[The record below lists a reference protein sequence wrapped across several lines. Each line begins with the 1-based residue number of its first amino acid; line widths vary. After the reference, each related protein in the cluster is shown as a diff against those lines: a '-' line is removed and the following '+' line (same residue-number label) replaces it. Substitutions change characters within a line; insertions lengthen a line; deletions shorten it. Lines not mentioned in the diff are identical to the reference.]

1 MSQLM
6 LIKKKQYLDHM
17 ENIQDC
23 ISANIEYIKDE
34 ITIRIE
40 SIKIQLDEL
49 NDKLKEELEGAKT
62 DLLK

>member
-1 MSQLM
+1 
-6 LIKKKQYLDHM
+6 M

-23 ISANIEYIKDE
+23 IGANIEYIKDE

-49 NDKLKEELEGAKT
+49 SDKMKEELEGAKT